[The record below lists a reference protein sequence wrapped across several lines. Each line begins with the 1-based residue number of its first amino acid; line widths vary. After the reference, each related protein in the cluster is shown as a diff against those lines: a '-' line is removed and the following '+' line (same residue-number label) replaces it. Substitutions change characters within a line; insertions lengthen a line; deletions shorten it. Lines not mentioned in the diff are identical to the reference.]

1 MSSGVEI
8 TDIRIGFV
16 PLADAA
22 PIIMAKE
29 RGTFEKYGLNV
40 KLEKVSSWARM
51 RDLLA
56 VGDLQA
62 AHMLAPMV
70 IASVMGLEPGTP
82 PLTTALA
89 LNMNGNAITVS
100 NALYAAMYQANPVA
114 MKERPITATA
124 LREVVAA
131 RIHSGEKPLTFAM
144 VYPFSSHNY
153 QLRYWLA
160 AAGLHPDRD
169 VNLVVVPPPKVMEY
183 MKAGIIDGYCVGEPW
198 NSEAIVQNVGTT
210 LITSHELM
218 GLAPEKVLGVC
229 QSWAQAHPKSYRA
242 ILSAIL
248 DTAKWLE
255 TPASLDETAAVMSA
269 SAYIGLPAKRIRPAL
284 SGSRRETAGDI
295 IQDMPDFNVFYR
307 YAANFPWRSHA
318 AWFMTQIYRWGQVK
332 EVMSF
337 KDIVEKAYRPDI
349 FREVAEKGGH
359 VYPMI
364 DMKNEGD
371 KIHPWVLAQASSPIA
386 LGPNQFIDR
395 RVFKHANP
403 VAYLEGFQR
412 HSLRLPLSKL
422 AEKNL

>member
-1 MSSGVEI
+1 MSDRIEM

-29 RGTFEKYGLNV
+29 RGIFEKFGLNV
-40 KLEKVSSWARM
+40 TLEKVSSWARM

-56 VGDLQA
+56 IGDLQA
-62 AHMLAPMV
+62 AHLLAPMV

-82 PLTTALA
+82 AFTTAIA

-100 NALYAAMYQANPVA
+100 NALYAAMYQANPEA
-114 MKERPITATA
+114 MKERPITGRA
-124 LREVVAA
+124 LKDVVAA
-131 RIHSGEKPLTFAM
+131 RITSGQKPLTFAM

-169 VNLVVVPPPKVMEY
+169 VNLVVVPPPKVMDY

-198 NSEAIVQNVGTT
+198 NSEAIVKGVGTT

-229 QSWAQAHPKSYRA
+229 QSWANDNPKTYRA
-242 ILSAIL
+242 ILSAVL
-248 DTAKWLE
+248 ETSHWLE
-255 TPASLDETAAVMSA
+255 SRNSLEEAASVMSLTR
-269 SAYIGLPAKRIRPAL
+269 YVGLPAKRIVSAL
-284 SGSRRETAGDI
+284 TGSRRQTAGDI

-318 AWFMTQIYRWGQVK
+318 SWFITQMYRWGQVK
-332 EVMSF
+332 TPVNF
-337 KDIVEKAYRPDI
+337 QQVIEKAYRPDI
-349 FREVAEKGGH
+349 FRDVAKLGGH
-359 VYPMI
+359 IYPTI
-364 DMKNEGD
+364 DTKNEGD
-371 KIHPWVLAQASSPIA
+371 QVHPWVLSDASSPIA
-386 LGPNQFIDR
+386 LGPNQSIDC
-395 RVFKHANP
+395 RVFRYSDP
-403 VAYLEGFQR
+403 IAYIEGFQR
-412 HSLRLPLSKL
+412 HSLRLSLSKL
-422 AEKNL
+422 AKKNK